1 MCVWVHCATRNY
13 GPLSSMRDVDDVT
26 EKFEEKNT
34 TIWQPVCYAA
44 GERVEKRKRYVH
56 TANQVRGHEK
66 QVFRSDEWTGFE
78 LEVYIKKQGE
88 KKWRRVHTENQVF
101 FIMNQ
106 RPTLLM
112 VQLGAVLSCPV
123 PRTTTRQWRCYK
135 WDIGH
140 TAARILRPLK
150 WSEIESER
158 SCCSFLLFSCQAIRK
173 CVPLEHK
180 GLTHYLLALG
190 FMVLFFLF
198 SCSRC
203 CLVFTI

>member
-1 MCVWVHCATRNY
+1 MLCCRGKSRKKKKVRTH
-13 GPLSSMRDVDDVT
+13 GKP
-26 EKFEEKNT
+26 
-34 TIWQPVCYAA
+34 
-44 GERVEKRKRYVH
+44 GERTRKTSFSFWRMSWFW
-56 TANQVRGHEK
+56 TRGLH
-66 QVFRSDEWTGFE
+66 
-78 LEVYIKKQGE
+78 KKQGE

-190 FMVLFFLF
+190 FMVLFFCFLALVAVLF
-198 SCSRC
+198 LQFK
-203 CLVFTI
+203 LVKPFIGVTTARICM

>member
-1 MCVWVHCATRNY
+1 
-13 GPLSSMRDVDDVT
+13 
-26 EKFEEKNT
+26 
-34 TIWQPVCYAA
+34 
-44 GERVEKRKRYVH
+44 
-56 TANQVRGHEK
+56 
-66 QVFRSDEWTGFE
+66 
-78 LEVYIKKQGE
+78 
-88 KKWRRVHTENQVF
+88 
-101 FIMNQ
+101 MNQ

-190 FMVLFFLF
+190 FMVLFFCFLALVAVLF
-198 SCSRC
+198 LQFKIVKPFIGVTTACKDEDDEAKLGHDVWVCVYDFDIRRLKSCLESD
-203 CLVFTI
+203 